1 MKLLF
6 DEHYAD
12 EIAEQLR
19 AAGHD
24 AQTVSERRLKGL
36 EDEPLLSL
44 CQHEARALMTNNVR
58 DFVPLARAWSAS
70 GRDHAGVLLTS
81 NASLPRHKGTIG
93 RYVVILAALMDAHP
107 AERALA
113 NQVRWLP

>member
-1 MKLLF
+1 VKLLL

-24 AQTVSERRLKGL
+24 AQTVSERGLKGL
-36 EDEPLLSL
+36 DDEALLTL
-44 CQHEARALMTNNVR
+44 CQREARALTTNNVR
-58 DFVPLARAWSAS
+58 DFVPLARSWAAA
-70 GRDHAGVLLTS
+70 GRDCAGILLTS

-93 RYVVILAALMDAHP
+93 RYVAILSALMDANQ
-107 AERALA
+107 AERALS
-113 NQVRWLP
+113 NQTPWLP